1 MLITV
6 DRVEGIRHSKTYAK
20 YRSLSLSTCPL
31 KWNTLPFRGYQS
43 TSLPGFVNHPG
54 RGFVYKHIDILFKDT
69 IDWVL
74 LETHWTDLIQVVL
87 SVRVGKLQPSILLRK
102 LGRESRKN
110 RLYQAFRG
118 LGRVV

>member
-1 MLITV
+1 MRNTGRYHFPL
-6 DRVEGIRHSKTYAK
+6 A
-20 YRSLSLSTCPL
+20 PL

-102 LGRESRKN
+102 PTQRHWKRRRTGVQRKN
-110 RLYQAFRG
+110 
-118 LGRVV
+118 VVE